1 MDTIKLKKLAP
12 LLALAAIPL
21 LIVLALLISP
31 SYSVLVLDADSHYY
45 RARVLFMFRNHMAC
59 KKDEAL
65 FQSRDIA
72 LAHQMK
78 DSGIALVS
86 LADIKLLEIL
96 PEELYGESESDEA
109 DLPVS
114 HYGRFKINAS
124 GHIGYLYLSAGEKG
138 VYGTIRFPDWGLGA
152 YEKLKDIRIGK
163 DTVSFTRS
171 VTTPQEM
178 RKTGAPVYFT
188 QKYQGKYLLGGK
200 IIKGQYRTAQGK
212 FLWEAQRVK

>member
-1 MDTIKLKKLAP
+1 MDTAKLKKSAP
-12 LLALAAIPL
+12 MLALAAIL
-21 LIVLALLISP
+21 LAIVLALVISP
-31 SYSVLVLDADSHYY
+31 SYSVLVLDADSQYY
-45 RARVLFMFRNHMAC
+45 RARVLFMFRNHIAC
-59 KKDEAL
+59 MKDEAV

-78 DSGIALVS
+78 DYGIALVS
-86 LADIKLLEIL
+86 LDEIKLLEVL
-96 PEELYGESESDEA
+96 PEELYGEEEPAEA

-114 HYGRFKINAS
+114 HYGKFKINAS

-152 YEKLKDIRIGK
+152 YEKLKDIKVGK
-163 DTVSFTRS
+163 DTISFTRS